1 MGIKTKMLAGF
12 TIIGLLFFLSGAI
25 AVYELS
31 SMGNS
36 MQSLLNNNLKS
47 IEVSKQMLSA
57 SNKINQGV
65 LLAINGKPEAAM
77 AKIEQG
83 EMLFKRSYNFALNN
97 LTVEGEESY
106 VKVVDQCYAMFKVQV
121 DSALLSSNAKN
132 IDWYFGFFMP
142 KQDKLTQAV
151 ENLIGI
157 NQNAIYQNARQM
169 KVGANRALM
178 PSLIAI
184 FVGIIFVVLF
194 NYFVRYF
201 FINPLLRITQGTE
214 NYVKHSIP
222 FRVKIDTKD
231 ELERLKNSV
240 EKLIVQNKSNKIDD

>member
-12 TIIGLLFFLSGAI
+12 TVIGILLFLSGAI

-36 MQSLLNNNLKS
+36 MKRLLNDNLKS

-57 SNKINQGV
+57 SGKINQGV
-65 LLAINGKPEAAM
+65 LLAINGKPDAAKD
-77 AKIEQG
+77 KIEQG
-83 EMLFKRSYNFALNN
+83 EILFKRSYNFAINN
-97 LTVEGEESY
+97 LTVDGEKRY
-106 VKVVDQCYAMFKVQV
+106 VKVVDQCYAMFRIQV
-121 DSALLSSNAKN
+121 DSALLSPNAKN
-132 IDWYFGFFMP
+132 IDWYFSYFMP
-142 KQDKLTQAV
+142 KQDELTQAV
-151 ENLIGI
+151 EDLIEI

-169 KVGANRALM
+169 EVGTTRAIM
-178 PSLIAI
+178 PSLMAI
-184 FVGIIFVVLF
+184 LIGIIFVILF
-194 NYFVRYF
+194 NYFVIFF
-201 FINPLLRITQGTE
+201 FINPILRITQGAE

-231 ELERLKNSV
+231 ELERLNNSV